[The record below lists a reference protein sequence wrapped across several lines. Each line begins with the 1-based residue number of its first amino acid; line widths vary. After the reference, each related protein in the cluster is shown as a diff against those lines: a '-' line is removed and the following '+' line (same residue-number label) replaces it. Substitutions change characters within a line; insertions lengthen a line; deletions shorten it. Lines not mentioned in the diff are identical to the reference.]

1 MSDTKPSEV
10 RVYQHRTGQWAVAVD
25 APEACG
31 EIRVATERDATP
43 VARFLAQA
51 IAALRY
57 GGETQA

>member
-1 MSDTKPSEV
+1 MTGTKPSEV
-10 RVYQHRTGQWAVAVD
+10 RVYQHRGGQWAVAVD
-25 APEACG
+25 APEATG

-57 GGETQA
+57 EGKDA